1 MYRMIEKKMIG
12 LLLITAVING
22 MAYGQQDKTFIIFPE
37 VRTLYTEFDNLVRIH
52 SENRKIKLACT
63 GCDTIYRLSDN
74 KNEWIVRIDQQK
86 TATFIVTDKKE
97 RILHKEMIHVIPV
110 PTPSVY
116 LDGIDAQSVLSKMPS
131 IIDLKLDESVPL
143 NVQFLIMHWQI
154 NINEQAFKGSGRA
167 ISEEVKTYIKHT
179 KSGIIH
185 LTITYYDPTGK
196 HEMNDFFAFKLER
209 D

>member
-74 KNEWIVRIDQQK
+74 NTIMSGLSGLINKN
-86 TATFIVTDKKE
+86 
-97 RILHKEMIHVIPV
+97 
-110 PTPSVY
+110 SYVY
-116 LDGIDAQSVLSKMPS
+116 C
-131 IIDLKLDESVPL
+131 
-143 NVQFLIMHWQI
+143 N
-154 NINEQAFKGSGRA
+154 R
-167 ISEEVKTYIKHT
+167 
-179 KSGIIH
+179 
-185 LTITYYDPTGK
+185 
-196 HEMNDFFAFKLER
+196 
-209 D
+209 